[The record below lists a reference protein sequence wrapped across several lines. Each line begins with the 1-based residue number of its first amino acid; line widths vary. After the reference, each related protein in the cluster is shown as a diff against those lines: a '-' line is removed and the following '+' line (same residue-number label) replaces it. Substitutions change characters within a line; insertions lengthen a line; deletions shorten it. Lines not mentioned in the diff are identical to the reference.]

1 MNQYSL
7 EEKFKSFGLEVEVVN
22 GHSIEELLCVL
33 NKPSDVSRVIVA
45 DTVKAN
51 GISFLMNN
59 KMAHHCVLSLKKYK
73 KAVEDIKAMYD
84 GK

>member
-1 MNQYSL
+1 MR
-7 EEKFKSFGLEVEVVN
+7 
-22 GHSIEELLCVL
+22 L
-33 NKPSDVSRVIVA
+33 NKPSDVSRVIIA

-59 KMAHHCVLSLKKYK
+59 KMAPHFVLSLKKYE

>member
-1 MNQYSL
+1 MR
-7 EEKFKSFGLEVEVVN
+7 
-22 GHSIEELLCVL
+22 L
-33 NKPSDVSRVIVA
+33 NKPSDVSRVIIA

-59 KMAHHCVLSLKKYK
+59 KMAHHCVLSLKKYE